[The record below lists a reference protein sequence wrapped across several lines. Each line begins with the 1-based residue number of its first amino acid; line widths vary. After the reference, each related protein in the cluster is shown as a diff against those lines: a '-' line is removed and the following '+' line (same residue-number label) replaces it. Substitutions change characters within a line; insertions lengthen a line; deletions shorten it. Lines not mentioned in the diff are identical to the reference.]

1 MPRFVFRAAAV
12 SALALTVPFS
22 FSGAANAQQIPAS
35 SEEEIVVTAR
45 RLDEQRNGLSPRTG
59 ASQYVF
65 DQAAINTQPQGP
77 DRSFNRLLLQAPGV
91 VQEGEGGIHIRG
103 DHADVQYRLNGILI
117 PEGVGGF
124 GDTFETRFANKIE
137 LLTGALPAQYGYRT
151 AGVIEIETKD
161 GARDRGGSVSLY
173 GGSNGTFKPS
183 ADYGGSSGDWSW
195 YVSGSYL
202 RSDRGLDSPTPGRSA
217 LHDDTEQGRGFV
229 YLSNVLNSDTRVSII
244 AGSSSSRFEIPN
256 TPGQVPSFTLN
267 GRTDFDSAQL
277 NERQRES
284 NSYAIVALQG
294 STQKFDWQVAPFIRY
309 SQVRFAPD
317 PVGDLMFAGVADNT
331 KRSSFAG
338 GLQFDGA
345 YRIND
350 QHTLRGGLFMQGERG
365 MTKSSVAVFDVDDGG
380 TPLSDTPRTV
390 TDKSAK
396 TGYLYGVYLQDEWK
410 LTDRL
415 TINAGLRFDQV
426 NTYINENALQPR
438 ISAVYKLTDRTTIHA
453 GYSRFFIPPALELVG
468 NATISKFA
476 GTTNASPTTQND
488 PVRSELANYYDVGV
502 SHQLLPGLQLGVDG
516 YIKQSKNLQDEGQF
530 GQALILTPI
539 NYREGHVYGVEF
551 SAAYRRGPL
560 QLYANATWMR
570 ASGRDIVSSQS
581 VVDPDE
587 LAFIHDNWTKLDH
600 DQRYSASAGGSYS
613 FDSGTTVA
621 VDGLYQTGLSKGFAS
636 TEHVTPY
643 FTANFGVSQDFTQ
656 WGANGWSARF
666 DVLNLTDRVYQ
677 LRDGSGIGVGQA
689 QYGVRRSFF
698 AGVTKKF

>member
-1 MPRFVFRAAAV
+1 MPRFVSRAAAV
-12 SALALTVPFS
+12 SVFALVTA
-22 FSGAANAQQIPAS
+22 GASAQQAS
-35 SEEEIVVTAR
+35 TEEIVVTAR
-45 RLDEQRNGLSPRTG
+45 RLDELRNGLSPRTG

-65 DQAAINTQPQGP
+65 DQAAIQLQPQGP

-91 VQEGEGGIHIRG
+91 VQDGEGGIRIRG
-103 DHADVQYRLNGILI
+103 DHANLQYRLNGVLI

-173 GGSNGTFKPS
+173 GGSNGTIKPS

-202 RSDRGLDSPTPGRSA
+202 RSDRGLDSPTPARNA
-217 LHDDTEQGRGFV
+217 IHDDTEQGRGFV
-229 YLSNVLNSDTRVSII
+229 YLSNVLNSDTRISLI
-244 AGSSSSRFEIPN
+244 AGSSASRFEIPN
-256 TPGQVPSFTLN
+256 TPGQPVVFPLN
-267 GRTDFDSAQL
+267 GRTNFDSSQL

-294 STQKFDWQVAPFIRY
+294 STQRFDWQVAPFLRY
-309 SQVRFAPD
+309 SQVRFTPD
-317 PVGDLMFAGVADNT
+317 PVGDLMFSGVAGDV
-331 KRSSFAG
+331 KRSSFAT

-350 QHTLRGGLFMQGERG
+350 QHTLRGGLFTQAERG
-365 MTKSSVAVFDVDDGG
+365 ISKANVAVFDVADDG
-380 TPLSDTPRTV
+380 TPLSDQARRIA
-390 TDKSAK
+390 DKSAK
-396 TGYLYGVYLQDEWK
+396 TGYLYGIYLQDEWK

-415 TINAGLRFDQV
+415 TVNAGLRFDLV
-426 NTYINENALQPR
+426 NAYVNESALQPR
-438 ISAVYKLTDRTTIHA
+438 VSVVYKLTDKTSLHA

-468 NATISKFA
+468 NTSLAKFA
-476 GTTNASPTTQND
+476 GTTNAPEVTQND
-488 PVRSELANYYDVGV
+488 PVRSERANYYDVGI
-502 SHQLLPGLQLGVDG
+502 SHELVPGLQVGIDG
-516 YIKQSKNLQDEGQF
+516 YIKQSRNLQDEGQF

-539 NYREGHVYGVEF
+539 NFREGHVYGVEG
-551 SAAYRRGPL
+551 SVSYRKGPV
-560 QLYANATWMR
+560 QLYANLTWLR
-570 ASGRDIVSSQS
+570 ASGRDIISSQFG
-581 VVDPDE
+581 VEPDE
-587 LAFIHDNWTKLDH
+587 LAYIRTNWVKLDH

-613 FDSGTTVA
+613 FGSGTTVA
-621 VDGLYQTGLSKGFAS
+621 VDALYQTGLAKGFAS

-643 FTANFGVSQDFTQ
+643 FTANLGISQDFSR
-656 WGANGWSARF
+656 WGADGWSARF

-689 QYGVRRSFF
+689 QYGVRRAFF